1 MYARVLLVSI
11 FLAAVLCGGT
21 FMYAVLNFGIKD
33 IMSLPILWADEPN
46 SLLSQ
51 KSDGPI
57 SIIFTGD
64 VMLARDVEMR
74 LLREERGYLLS
85 AMKDTLSA
93 DAVVMNFEASVPEKH
108 IQTKHMEMRFSVRQ
122 DLISELSLSSPTYL
136 SLANNH
142 SLDYGVLGY
151 DNTVRVLEEAGL
163 RPYGHATRI
172 STTSLSVIERKD
184 QRILVLHVNATYGKP
199 DISLIKNIVDSAG
212 PANLTVAY
220 IHWGTEYEPLNDNEQ
235 KNLAHSLIDSGFD
248 LIVGHH
254 PHVVQNIE
262 RYKDGLIFYS
272 LGNFIFDQ
280 YWRPEV
286 EEGLILKL
294 VGEGSGWK
302 VALVPVESTTV
313 RAQPRLML
321 GEARQTF
328 LEGLANRSDREL
340 AEEISF
346 GLIYF
351 DITSKLFYSE
361 GLITSE
367 SKYGQDSQI

>member
-33 IMSLPILWADEPN
+33 IMSLPILWANEPN

-142 SLDYGVLGY
+142 SLDYGVAGY
-151 DNTVRVLEEAGL
+151 NNTVRVLEGAGF
-163 RPYGHATRI
+163 RPYGHASRI